1 MAKEQEDLNNSQSVA
16 DPDLTAQVV
25 NEQGVSDS
33 AGVQQDAAVLADGTS
48 QDKDVPYS
56 KFKEANEKAKAAEEA
71 KLLAEQQAQQTRDQ
85 LALMQQA
92 NQAPAQVQKPV
103 STYEQALIDCGVAG
117 EEFLTEEQRI
127 KVNSR
132 QEQLSSVRTQQN
144 QQVFANQQFA
154 QSHSDFG
161 TAVGQVNPSTG
172 QFMYSAELQAIL
184 TKKPHLQGSCYTAQD
199 AYKIV
204 MEQRELEKL
213 SKESAAMQEH
223 QQQQRI
229 DANLSPMSS
238 AAAGGGAVNREQGQI
253 TESSTADDILALERR
268 VKAGEF
274 G

>member
-1 MAKEQEDLNNSQSVA
+1 MAKEQEDLNKGQVVA

-25 NEQGVSDS
+25 DEKGVSDS
-33 AGVQQDAAVLADGTS
+33 AGVQQDATVLADGTS
-48 QDKDVPYS
+48 PDKDVPYN
-56 KFKEANEKAKAAEEA
+56 KFKEANEAKKAAEEA
-71 KLLAEQQAQQTRDQ
+71 QQLAEQQAQQARDQ
-85 LALMQQA
+85 VALMQA
-92 NQAPAQVQKPV
+92 NQAQTQVEKPV
-103 STYEQALIDCGVAG
+103 STYEQALRDCGVAG
-117 EEFLTEEQRI
+117 EDYLTEEQRI

-132 QEQLSSVRTQQN
+132 QEQLNTARTQQN

-161 TAVGQVNPSTG
+161 TVVGQVNPVTG
-172 QFMYSAELQAIL
+172 QFMYSAELQTIL
-184 TKKPHLQGSCYTAQD
+184 TKKPYLQGSCYTAQD

-223 QQQQRI
+223 QQRQEI

-238 AAAGGGAVNREQGQI
+238 AAAGGGAVNRNKGQI
-253 TESSTADDILALERR
+253 NESSTAEDVLALERK